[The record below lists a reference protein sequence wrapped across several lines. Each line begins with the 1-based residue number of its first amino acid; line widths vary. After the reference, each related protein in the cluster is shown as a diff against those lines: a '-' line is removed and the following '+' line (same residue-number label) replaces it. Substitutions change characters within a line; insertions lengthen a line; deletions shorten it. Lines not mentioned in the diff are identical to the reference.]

1 MKSIPTINDLPDL
14 CLLNI
19 YDHLTIVDLLTQI
32 PLVSKRFHS
41 LAKTA
46 CFRRRQ
52 LALIINHSSKIDYTK
67 LFTYRFKRIPYESSI
82 VNGPS
87 NNNVEER
94 MICHSTI
101 RLNEL
106 NSNIIKH
113 IRNLFPNITKLY
125 LASIIQF
132 AIVIETNYLIDLLCS
147 TGWNRQL
154 TYLNVRLYY
163 QNDFYYWSEGNENE
177 QDVIRNEYQDQL
189 RSAISEQLYRLIPI
203 LNLMIRLRYL
213 SLNYSNYF
221 NGDHT
226 YRNGTISTI
235 NLPILG
241 QLVEFYFHSFDHPR
255 ILYQSLKEYANQ
267 NENLRWL
274 GITNDSYRMN
284 EQMDYF
290 TEYQHQSID
299 KLFEKFTRTSMI
311 HFPVILLYSK
321 NKLLQF
327 INITSLTIKQ
337 HRYMAQTE
345 PGLTMIT
352 LASLLEP
359 LKCLQHLRVTEFVT
373 NLCPLSKDDNRQCL
387 ISRLTSIKILEFDF
401 SGISHLDCHSNYFG
415 WIFPSVEILQVRYLH
430 WRCSV
435 CRFPDLIAN
444 VSEKMQAKCFR
455 RLVEPW
461 WMQCE
466 MLHTIYAYV
475 PAHDQYRPMFKNSKL
490 IHQSSGK
497 KYCRTQW
504 MTFMERIKNVII
516 N

>member
-1 MKSIPTINDLPDL
+1 M
-14 CLLNI
+14 
-19 YDHLTIVDLLTQI
+19 
-32 PLVSKRFHS
+32 
-41 LAKTA
+41 
-46 CFRRRQ
+46 
-52 LALIINHSSKIDYTK
+52 
-67 LFTYRFKRIPYESSI
+67 FTYRFKRIPYESSI

-101 RLNEL
+101 RLNE
-106 NSNIIKH
+106 
-113 IRNLFPNITKLY
+113 
-125 LASIIQF
+125 
-132 AIVIETNYLIDLLCS
+132 
-147 TGWNRQL
+147 
-154 TYLNVRLYY
+154 LNVRLYY

-203 LNLMIRLRYL
+203 LNSMIRLRYL

-274 GITNDSYRMN
+274 GITNDS
-284 EQMDYF
+284 
-290 TEYQHQSID
+290 
-299 KLFEKFTRTSMI
+299 SMI

-345 PGLTMIT
+345 PGLTIIT